1 MSPLNKKSQTEI
13 ERLAT
18 IAQVADRLQV
28 SERTVRRWIIDGD
41 LVGHLL
47 GRQWR
52 IAPEDLRTFLKL
64 RRMG

>member
-13 ERLAT
+13 EQLAT
-18 IAQVADRLQV
+18 ITQVADRLQV
-28 SERTVRRWIIDGD
+28 SERTIRRWIIVGD

-52 IAPEDLRTFLKL
+52 IAPEDLRAFLKM